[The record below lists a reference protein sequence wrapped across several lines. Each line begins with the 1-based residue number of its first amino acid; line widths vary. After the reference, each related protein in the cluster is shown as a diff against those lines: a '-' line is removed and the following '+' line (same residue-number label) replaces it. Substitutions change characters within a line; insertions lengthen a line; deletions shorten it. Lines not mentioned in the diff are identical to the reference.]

1 MRNIILCVDDEAA
14 GLSVRKTVLESQG
27 YRVLTAENGRD
38 ALTLFS
44 TEEIDLVILDYSMP
58 EMDGQAVAERMKRLK
73 AAVPIVMLSAYVN
86 LPRETSA
93 LVDRCLTKGE
103 PTPVL
108 LELIANLLRER
119 NGKRL

>member
-27 YRVLTAENGRD
+27 YGVLTAENGRD

-73 AAVPIVMLSAYVN
+73 AEVPIVMLSAYVN
-86 LPRETSA
+86 LPRETTS

-103 PTPVL
+103 PAPVL
-108 LELIANLLRER
+108 LEVIANLLRER
-119 NGKRL
+119 NGNLL